1 MAIPVRAGFSGL
13 QIALH
18 WTIAALVL
26 FQLVFGES
34 MTATIDAAEEGV
46 AASASDQLLAQLHY
60 WAGLSILFLVAVRIA
75 ALLKRGAPAP
85 TASVGGF
92 GQLARLMHA
101 LFYILLVAVPV
112 TGLLGYY
119 LGDPWGELH
128 TWGKPVFIV
137 LIAAHVA
144 AALFHQFWVKD
155 NTLRRMLVSDGS

>member
-34 MTATIDAAEEGV
+34 MTATVDAAEDGV

-60 WAGLSILFLVAVRIA
+60 WAGLSILLLVAVRIA
-75 ALLKRGAPAP
+75 VRLRRGAPAP
-85 TASVGGF
+85 TASGGV
-92 GQLARLMHA
+92 GQLARLIHA
-101 LFYILLVAVPV
+101 LFYVLLVAVPV
-112 TGLLGYY
+112 SGLLGYY

-137 LIAAHVA
+137 LVAVHVA

-155 NTLRRMLVSDGS
+155 DTLRRMLVSDGS

>member
-1 MAIPVRAGFSGL
+1 MAIPERAGFSGL

-34 MTATIDAAEEGV
+34 MTATIDAAEDGV

-60 WAGLSILFLVAVRIA
+60 WAGLSILVLVAVRIVVR
-75 ALLKRGAPAP
+75 LRRGAPAP
-85 TASVGGF
+85 QASGGA

-101 LFYILLVAVPV
+101 LFYVLLVAVPV
-112 TGLLGYY
+112 FGLLGYY

-137 LIAAHVA
+137 LIAVHAT

-155 NTLRRMLVSDGS
+155 DTLRRMLVSNGS